1 MQTLRYIL
9 AGVSTVLLG
18 CGVASAQTSAPA
30 APVPI
35 PLVLIGGTVID
46 VSNWG
51 DSARDLPN
59 AVVLVRDGR
68 IAEVGTIGSVP
79 IPKDAQVIDCT
90 GKYLIPGLVDGFT
103 SMASQGQA
111 NADLYMGVTTVVARS
126 DARRGL
132 IDYTANPRP
141 SLYLVDSIGTTDN
154 WSLLAHKPSWSS
166 LLREGIHPAELSPL
180 DTARQLVATSRLG
193 TRVLL
198 LGPDITAAN
207 TQWIINRAHQLGMV
221 TYGNFVSTP
230 YRVGIEAGVDVLLHM
245 GSYELGVI
253 PDELQQPLVSDP
265 YGAAASTALD
275 YSQRLPPTDAHLNTY
290 AHFLASHHAALMPT
304 FSQYYLQLPSHRNL
318 WKEPAAELLDPARMS
333 HPSDPA
339 TGELTYPLPNWSR
352 RLPAMAQHWIEQNL
366 QKRANQEALRLWRI
380 NQTIYSANPHYLAA
394 SGASMMGTM
403 AGISLHTELEML
415 VRLGLSPREA
425 LAAATNN
432 YALQLGWNEL
442 GLIAPGRRADILV
455 VNGDPTTNIWN
466 ARHIATLIVD
476 GKVMDRSALLRLKR

>member
-1 MQTLRYIL
+1 MS
-9 AGVSTVLLG
+9 AVLLAPVLASV
-18 CGVASAQTSAPA
+18 VALAQAPVPA
-30 APVPI
+30 APVSV
-35 PLVLIGGTVID
+35 PLVLTGGTVID

-68 IAEVGTIGSVP
+68 ILDVGPAGSVP

-90 GKYLIPGLVDGFT
+90 GKYLIPGLVDGYA
-103 SMASQGQA
+103 SMDSQGQA
-111 NADLYMGVTTVVARS
+111 DANLYMGVTTVVARS
-126 DARRGL
+126 DAMRGL
-132 IDYTANPRP
+132 VDYNTNPRP
-141 SLYLVDSIGTTDN
+141 HMYLSDSIGTTDN
-154 WSLLAHKPSWSS
+154 WSLLAHKPGWKSI
-166 LLREGIHPAELSPL
+166 LREADHPTELSPL
-180 DTARQLVATSRLG
+180 DTARQLVATARLG
-193 TRVLL
+193 TRVLV

-265 YGAAASTALD
+265 YGAAASTAHD
-275 YSQRLPPTDAHLNTY
+275 YSQHLPPTDAHLNTY
-290 AHFLASHHAALMPT
+290 AHFLASHHAVLMPT
-304 FSQYYLQLPSHRNL
+304 FSQYYLQLPDHRNL
-318 WKEPAAELLDPARMS
+318 WKEPAAGLLDPNRMY
-333 HPSDPA
+333 HPSDQA
-339 TGELTYPLPNWSR
+339 TGELTYPLPTWSR
-352 RLPAMAQHWIEQNL
+352 RMPAMAQRWLEANL
-366 QKRANQEALRLWRI
+366 QKKAGQEAMRLWRI
-380 NQTIYSANPHYLAA
+380 NQTIYAANPHYLAA
-394 SGASMMGTM
+394 SGANVMGTM
-403 AGISLHTELEML
+403 SGISLHTELELL

-432 YALQLGWNEL
+432 YSLQLGWNEL

-455 VNGDPTTNIWN
+455 VNGDPTVNIWN

-476 GKVMDRSALLRLKR
+476 GKVVNRAALLHARR